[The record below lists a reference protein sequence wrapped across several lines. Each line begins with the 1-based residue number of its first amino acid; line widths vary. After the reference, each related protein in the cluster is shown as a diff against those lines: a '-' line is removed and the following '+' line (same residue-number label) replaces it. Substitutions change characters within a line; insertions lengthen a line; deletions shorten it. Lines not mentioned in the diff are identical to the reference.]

1 MSLTVK
7 KVLNIFG
14 SDINAKSLIHA
25 AEKGL
30 VPSAKR
36 SETAKNGRRLWEM
49 ADLPGIGERYGFLK
63 KIQSPTVVTIFTTKG
78 GVLKTTLAMNLARL
92 AALHNNR
99 VCIVGLDMQCDI
111 THGLGF
117 QADLDE
123 SESLQ
128 EAIEKISS
136 VVGLEDFA
144 SGDANLEDIILDT
157 DIPTLKFIPETPGLV
172 SLEREISTKTM
183 RDTWLREH
191 VVNPLKERFDLI
203 VIDCSPNWNLLIS
216 NAIMAADVLIS
227 PLECKINNF
236 RNYTAFKTYLDGFRQ
251 VSRHDFKHIFVPTKL
266 STSRKLS
273 GDIRSWYLSNV
284 PGCTQWSIREC
295 VQGEEAN
302 AVHLSVVEFAPKT
315 VAAEEMRELMKEI
328 WQVISSAANGKTS
341 KKSEKKS
348 KSLSIKHDQSLGA

>member
-1 MSLTVK
+1 MTLTVK
-7 KVLNIFG
+7 KVLSIFG
-14 SDINAKSLIHA
+14 SDINAKSLVHA

-30 VPSAKR
+30 VPSARR
-36 SETAKNGRRLWEM
+36 SQTAKNGRRIWEM
-49 ADLPGIGERYGFLK
+49 SDLPGIGERYGFLK
-63 KIQSPTVVTIFTTKG
+63 KIKSPTVVTIFTTKG

-99 VCIVGLDMQCDI
+99 VCIIGLDMQCDI

-123 SESLQ
+123 SESLE

-144 SGDANLEDIILDT
+144 SGDANLDDIILDT

-172 SLEREISTKTM
+172 SLEREISTKTL

-191 VVNPLKERFDLI
+191 VIKRLKEQFDLI

-216 NAIMAADVLIS
+216 NAIMAADILIS

-236 RNYTAFKTYLDGFRQ
+236 RNYTAFKTYLDSFRE
-251 VSRHDFKHIFVPTKL
+251 VTKHDFKHIFVPTKL

-273 GDIRSWYLSNV
+273 GDIRSWYMSNV

-302 AVHLSVVEFAPKT
+302 ALHLSVVEFAPKT

-328 WQVISSAANGKTS
+328 WNVISSLSNGKGTA
-341 KKSEKKS
+341 KADKKS
-348 KSLSIKHDQSLGA
+348 KAPSSKYDQSVGA